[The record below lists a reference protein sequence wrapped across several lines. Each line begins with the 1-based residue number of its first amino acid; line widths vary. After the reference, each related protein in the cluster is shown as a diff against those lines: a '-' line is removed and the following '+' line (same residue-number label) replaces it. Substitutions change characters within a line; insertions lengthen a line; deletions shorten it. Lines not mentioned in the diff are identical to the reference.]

1 MHLITMA
8 HLGEAQALIDEFE
21 LKKISPHHF
30 ENGQLI
36 LLITG
41 EGPFEAASLTSYFLG
56 KRDVKQIINL
66 GIAGS
71 LNDKMSIGE
80 IYSIR
85 SLYLAIDGKPQFK
98 SFKLAEEGVDAIT
111 SFERILRP
119 EKARPL
125 SAIAQIVD
133 REAWG
138 VALSAKNFSI
148 PFECAKLISDRA
160 GEIGACELIREE
172 AYSYSQKL
180 SAYLKNKID
189 SHVSPEP
196 IDIDLAGFHFTFS
209 MGHHFKG
216 LLQKISLRDGVSQED
231 ILDLL
236 PLEDLRS
243 QKLRPKDRSSRLIEM
258 LELKLDPLKEK
269 LQAGIASWK
278 SPYEKQGLIL
288 QTDPTWENPSVK
300 VSFEIESNQDLK
312 VKMNQL
318 SELDLSPFHQLRN
331 GSFNVE

>member
-8 HLGEAQALIDEFE
+8 HLGEAQALIEEFE

-172 AYSYSQKL
+172 AYSFSQKL
-180 SAYLKNKID
+180 SAYLKNKIEIICLNKCD
-189 SHVSPEP
+189 VLTDEEMQEK
-196 IDIDLAGFHFTFS
+196 INE
-209 MGHHFKG
+209 
-216 LLQKISLRDGVSQED
+216 LQKATNKEVFPISTYTNLGVNKIVKLSLKTIKNQE
-231 ILDLL
+231 
-236 PLEDLRS
+236 
-243 QKLRPKDRSSRLIEM
+243 
-258 LELKLDPLKEK
+258 
-269 LQAGIASWK
+269 
-278 SPYEKQGLIL
+278 
-288 QTDPTWENPSVK
+288 
-300 VSFEIESNQDLK
+300 
-312 VKMNQL
+312 
-318 SELDLSPFHQLRN
+318 
-331 GSFNVE
+331 